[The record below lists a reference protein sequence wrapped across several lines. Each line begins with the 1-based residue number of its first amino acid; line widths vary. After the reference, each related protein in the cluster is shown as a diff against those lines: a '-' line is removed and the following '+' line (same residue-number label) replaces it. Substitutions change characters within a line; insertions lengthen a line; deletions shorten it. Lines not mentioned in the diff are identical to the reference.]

1 MERNIFMEI
10 SMQNMDTD
18 KIAIQ
23 ELRKDEIIAIYS
35 THSVRHFPADE
46 RKPISSIERMA
57 SEGIYIGYGLFSS
70 GQPDTDE
77 GIERPSSHICHG
89 QLLGYAF
96 FTALPEQQVCLLDYF
111 AVMED
116 FRSHGIGSI
125 FLRHMKTSPSP
136 YKGFLIESEDPDYAN
151 GEAELSIR
159 RKRLAFYERN
169 GAVATGI
176 KASVFGVPY
185 CLLYFPLQDGG
196 FPDTETLCSHFS
208 NIYRRMVS
216 PYHYET
222 NVHIFPPFG

>member
-1 MERNIFMEI
+1 MEI
-10 SMQNMDTD
+10 SMQNMDAD
-18 KIAIQ
+18 KIAVQ
-23 ELRKDEIIAIYS
+23 ELTKDEIIAIYS

-46 RKPISSIERMA
+46 RKPVSSIDRMA
-57 SEGIYIGYGLFSS
+57 SEGIYVGYGLYSS
-70 GQPDTDE
+70 RQPDTDNSE
-77 GIERPSSHICHG
+77 EQPPSPLHRR

-96 FTALPEQQVCLLDYF
+96 FTALPERQICLLDYF

-125 FLRHMKTSPSP
+125 FLQHMKASPSP
-136 YKGFLIESEDPDYAN
+136 YKGFLIESEDPDYAK
-151 GEAELSIR
+151 GEAELSVR

-185 CLLYFPLQDGG
+185 CLLYFPLEDGG

-208 NIYRRMVS
+208 NIYQRMVS

-222 NVHIFPPFG
+222 NVHIFPPLG